1 MLDFGLQVLGAK
13 PEDTT
18 LLVTEDF
25 FYEIVKQV
33 SVKGKEKNKGYLYH
47 LQDFSDAE
55 LKKWMA

>member
-33 SVKGKEKNKGYLYH
+33 SVKGKEKKKGYLYH
-47 LQDFSDAE
+47 LQDFSDSE

>member
-25 FYEIVKQV
+25 FYKIVKQV
-33 SVKGKEKNKGYLYH
+33 SVKGKENNKGYLYH